1 MHYINKNVNLHE
13 RRGVDPEAYWIRK
26 QQDSG
31 ADGSTG
37 TTPTGPT
44 APPST
49 DIPSS
54 PTASVTPEPPG
65 AANSG
70 ISSMDLSEI
79 ISVFET
85 CKGRM
90 VLVRLKSKENFWM
103 VPQDSTDKT
112 VSGRIW
118 GEDTGWHIGEIDFYD
133 IHTVICVLKNNT
145 I

>member
-1 MHYINKNVNLHE
+1 MHYNKNVCVHGL
-13 RRGVDPEAYWIRK
+13 RGVDPEAYWIRK
-26 QQDSG
+26 QQDSDV
-31 ADGSTG
+31 DGSTG
-37 TTPTGPT
+37 PSPTGPA
-44 APPST
+44 APPGT
-49 DIPSS
+49 DVSSS
-54 PTASVTPEPPG
+54 PTAPVTPEPSRTI
-65 AANSG
+65 NSG

-103 VPQDSTDKT
+103 VPANSTDKT

-118 GEDTGWHIGEIDFYD
+118 SGDTGWHVGEIDLYE
-133 IHTVICVLKNNT
+133 IYTVVCVLQNNT